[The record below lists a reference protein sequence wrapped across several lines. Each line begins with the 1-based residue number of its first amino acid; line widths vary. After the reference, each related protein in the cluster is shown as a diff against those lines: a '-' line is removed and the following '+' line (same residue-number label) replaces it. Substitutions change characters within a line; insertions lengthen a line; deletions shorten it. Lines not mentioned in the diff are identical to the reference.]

1 MAGSPH
7 AESEAA
13 VLSHHDMK
21 AASGKALRVSIVTPR
36 GAAMKDHL
44 VDEITAPGALGE
56 FGVLPGHL
64 PFLTALRSGV
74 LSLRAGAT
82 REVYAVGPGYV
93 QVAGDE
99 IKVLVSRAEKSDEI
113 DVDTARGEVT
123 SLTEEMK
130 GKSSLSPE
138 FAELKGRLDWARA
151 QVDAS
156 DRGAAGAGGGG
167 KKH

>member
-21 AASGKALRVSIVTPR
+21 AATGTRLRVSIVTPR
-36 GAAMKDHL
+36 GATL
-44 VDEITAPGALGE
+44 GVTSVDEVTAPGALGE

-74 LSLRAGAT
+74 LTLRNGGR

-93 QVAGDE
+93 EVAGDE
-99 IKVLVSRAEKSDEI
+99 IKVLVSRAEKSDEVE
-113 DVDTARGEVT
+113 VDAARAEVAE
-123 SLTEEMK
+123 LTEEMK
-130 GKSSLSPE
+130 GKSSLTAE
-138 FAELKGRLDWARA
+138 FAELRARLEWARA
-151 QVDAS
+151 RVDAA
-156 DRGAAGAGGGG
+156 DRGGAGAKHG
-167 KKH
+167 KHE